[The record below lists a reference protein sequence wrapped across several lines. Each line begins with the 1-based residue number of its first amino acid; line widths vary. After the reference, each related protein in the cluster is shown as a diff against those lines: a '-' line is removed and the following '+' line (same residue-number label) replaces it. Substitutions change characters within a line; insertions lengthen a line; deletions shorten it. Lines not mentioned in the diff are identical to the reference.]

1 MQENRM
7 ADGERK
13 KLQELS
19 VLYGSHM
26 AMRRVLDASIM
37 S

>member
-1 MQENRM
+1 MM

-26 AMRRVLDASIM
+26 AMRRVIEGTILG
-37 S
+37 